1 MIVYH
6 IKGLDTTN
14 NLVNYILSMVNEKE
28 SLKHKVLTILRESP
42 DGVSGVKLAKE
53 TGRSRVAAW
62 KAVQGLQEAGYGIE
76 VSRKGYRLA
85 NDLADS
91 IYPWEFGS
99 DEAMFTHFATTVSTM
114 AEARRIAESEK
125 TQPGETHIITA
136 DMQTHGV
143 GQLGRS
149 WTTTRGSLA
158 FTIITKNNLPLACH
172 SRMTMAAQVALTKVL
187 RRITGRPFYIRWP
200 NDIWS
205 VDGKVVGILEE
216 LSASGN
222 ICSWINLGIGINIT
236 HKPRL
241 KGTDSI
247 FHRETPIT
255 RKEILTQFWEEFKV
269 QEKLACEE
277 SPWLADEWNRLCLD
291 TGHRMRLTGSG
302 KTVIFRGVDHLGSAL
317 LYTPGSKG
325 DKIMLPGTGS
335 FIKSYI

>member
-1 MIVYH
+1 
-6 IKGLDTTN
+6 
-14 NLVNYILSMVNEKE
+14 MVNEKE

-42 DGVSGVKLAKE
+42 DGVSGVELSKA

-85 NDLADS
+85 SDLPDS
-91 IYPWEFGS
+91 IYPWEFGA
-99 DEAMFTHFATTVSTM
+99 DEAMFTHFASTGSTM
-114 AEARRIAESEK
+114 AEARRMAESGK
-125 TQPGETHIITA
+125 AQPGETHIVTA
-136 DMQTHGV
+136 DIQTHGV

-205 VDGKVVGILEE
+205 EDGKVVGILEE
-216 LSASGN
+216 LAASGN

-236 HKPRL
+236 HRPRL

-247 FHRETPIT
+247 FHRETSIT

-269 QEKLACEE
+269 QERLACQE

-291 TGHRMRLTGSG
+291 TGHRVRLTGSG
-302 KTVIFRGVDHLGSAL
+302 KTVIFRGIDHFGSAL
-317 LYTPGSKG
+317 IYTPGTKG
-325 DKIMLPGTGS
+325 EKLLLPGTGS

>member
-1 MIVYH
+1 
-6 IKGLDTTN
+6 
-14 NLVNYILSMVNEKE
+14 MVNEKE
-28 SLKHKVLTILRESP
+28 SLKYKVLKLLRESP
-42 DGVSGVKLAKE
+42 DVVSGVELSKE

-76 VSRKGYRLA
+76 VSRKGYRLVC
-85 NDLADS
+85 DLADS

-99 DEAMFTHFATTVSTM
+99 DEAMFTHFASTGSTM
-114 AEARRIAESEK
+114 AEARRMAESGK

-143 GQLGRS
+143 GQLGKS

-205 VDGKVVGILEE
+205 EDGKVVGILEE
-216 LSASGN
+216 LSATGN

-236 HKPRL
+236 HRPHF

-255 RKEILTQFWEEFKV
+255 RKEILTRFWEEFKV

-277 SPWLADEWNRLCLD
+277 SPWLAEEWNRLCLD
-291 TGHRMRLTGSG
+291 TGHRMRLAGSG
-302 KTVIFRGVDHLGSAL
+302 KTVIFRGVDNFGSAL
-317 LYTPGSKG
+317 LHTPGAKG
-325 DKIMLPGTGS
+325 EKLLLPGTGS
-335 FIKSYI
+335 FIKLDI

>member
-1 MIVYH
+1 
-6 IKGLDTTN
+6 
-14 NLVNYILSMVNEKE
+14 MVNEKE
-28 SLKHKVLTILRESP
+28 SLKYKVLKLLRESP
-42 DGVSGVKLAKE
+42 DVVSGVELSKE

-76 VSRKGYRLA
+76 VSRKGYRLVS
-85 NDLADS
+85 DLADS

-99 DEAMFTHFATTVSTM
+99 DEAMFTHFASTGSTM
-114 AEARRIAESEK
+114 AEARRMAESGK
-125 TQPGETHIITA
+125 TRPGETHIITA

-143 GQLGRS
+143 GQLGKS

-205 VDGKVVGILEE
+205 EDGKVVGILEE
-216 LSASGN
+216 LSATGN

-236 HKPRL
+236 HRPHL

-255 RKEILTQFWEEFKV
+255 RKEILTRFWEEFKV

-277 SPWLADEWNRLCLD
+277 SPWLAEEWNRLCLD
-291 TGHRMRLTGSG
+291 TGHRMRLAGSG
-302 KTVIFRGVDHLGSAL
+302 KTVIFRGVDNFGSAL

-325 DKIMLPGTGS
+325 GRLLLPGTGS

>member
-1 MIVYH
+1 
-6 IKGLDTTN
+6 
-14 NLVNYILSMVNEKE
+14 MVNEKE

-42 DGVSGVKLAKE
+42 GGVSGVELSKE

-76 VSRKGYRLA
+76 VSRKGYRLV

-99 DEAMFTHFATTVSTM
+99 DEAMFTHFASTVSTM
-114 AEARRIAESEK
+114 AEARCMAESGK

-143 GQLGRS
+143 GQQGRS

-205 VDGKVVGILEE
+205 EDGKVVGILEE

-236 HKPRL
+236 HRPHL

-277 SPWLADEWNRLCLD
+277 SPWLADEWNSLCLD

-302 KTVIFRGVDHLGSAL
+302 KTVIFRGIDHFGSAI
-317 LYTPGSKG
+317 LYTPGTKG
-325 DKIMLPGTGS
+325 EKLLLPGTGS
-335 FIKSYI
+335 FIKSYT

>member
-1 MIVYH
+1 VYH

-14 NLVNYILSMVNEKE
+14 NLVNYIFYMVNEKE

-42 DGVSGVKLAKE
+42 DGVSGVELSE
-53 TGRSRVAAW
+53 ESGRSRVAAW

-76 VSRKGYRLA
+76 VSRKGYRLV

-99 DEAMFTHFATTVSTM
+99 DEAMFTHFTSTVSTM
-114 AEARRIAESEK
+114 AEARRMAESGK

-205 VDGKVVGILEE
+205 EDGKVVGILEE

-236 HKPRL
+236 HRPHL

-277 SPWLADEWNRLCLD
+277 SPWLANEWNRLCLD
-291 TGHRMRLTGSG
+291 TGHRMRLSGSG
-302 KTVIFRGVDHLGSAL
+302 KTVIFRGIDNFGSAL
-317 LYTPGSKG
+317 LHTPGTKG
-325 DKIMLPGTGS
+325 EKLLLPGTGS